1 MWTCKC
7 HSQGAPCIG
16 EAAGGAGSGF
26 SEMLRACSAI
36 FQIPWMLGCLPRVRA
51 ELGGGQKLMGKGY
64 VEPLELG

>member
-7 HSQGAPCIG
+7 HSQGALCIG

-36 FQIPWMLGCLPRVRA
+36 FQIPWMLACLHRLRA
-51 ELGGGQKLMGKGY
+51 ELGGRPEADGQRVCGTT
-64 VEPLELG
+64 